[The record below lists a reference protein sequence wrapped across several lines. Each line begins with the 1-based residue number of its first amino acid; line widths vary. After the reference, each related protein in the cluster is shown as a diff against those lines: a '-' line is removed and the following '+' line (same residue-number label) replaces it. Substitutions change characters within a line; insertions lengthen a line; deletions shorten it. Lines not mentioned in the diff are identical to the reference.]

1 MKLATFFDGR
11 EKLGVMVSDTELAD
25 LSTDDRI
32 SNMDMIAAL
41 AAGEEFLVYAGSVL
55 RDAPRVAVGDVR
67 LMAPV
72 PRPRK
77 ILAIGLN
84 YLDHIEEAVKLGI
97 NVPDVPLVFTKA
109 VTSVCGPYDDVHLPR
124 VSEKL
129 DYEAEFGIVIGRRC
143 RHVRAEHAAHVIA
156 GFICVND
163 VSVRDWQMATGQ
175 FFIGKSF
182 DTHCPM
188 GPALLTIDEVG
199 AEPDLSIRLWV
210 NGDLR
215 QDDSTLKLKFS
226 CGALLEHLSRAMT
239 LEPGDII
246 ATGTPGGV
254 GFAMK
259 PPRWLRQGD
268 VVKLEVEKI
277 GTLVNRIV
285 EEPEG
290 HLSAATSTLG

>member
-11 EKLGVMVSDTELAD
+11 EKLGVMVSEAELAD
-25 LSTDDRI
+25 LSTDARI
-32 SNMDMIAAL
+32 ANMDMIAAL
-41 AAGEEFLVYAGSVL
+41 AAGEEFLTYAGSVL
-55 RDAPRVAVGDVR
+55 QDAPRVAIGDVR

-77 ILAIGLN
+77 VLAIGLN

-109 VTSVCGPYDDVHLPR
+109 VTSVCGPYDDVHLPM

-143 RHVRAEHAAHVIA
+143 RHVRAEDAAQVIA
-156 GFICVND
+156 GFVCVND

-199 AEPDLSIRLWV
+199 ADPDLSIKLWV

-215 QDDSTLKLKFS
+215 QSDSTHKLKFS
-226 CGALLEHLSRAMT
+226 CGKLVEHLSTVLT

-259 PPRWLRQGD
+259 PPGWLKQGD

-285 EEPEG
+285 KEPEG
-290 HLSAATSTLG
+290 YLSAATSPY

>member
-11 EKLGVMVSDTELAD
+11 EKLGVMVSEAELAD

-41 AAGEEFLVYAGSVL
+41 AAGEEFLTYAGSL
-55 RDAPRVAVGDVR
+55 LQAAPRVAVGDVR

-84 YLDHIEEAVKLGI
+84 YLDHIREAVKWGI
-97 NVPDVPLVFTKA
+97 NVPDEPLVFTKA
-109 VTSVCGPYDDVHLPR
+109 VTSVCGPHDDVHLPG
-124 VSEKL
+124 VSEQL

-143 RHVRAEHAAHVIA
+143 RHVRAEDAAGVIA
-156 GFICVND
+156 GFVCVND

-199 AEPDLSIRLWV
+199 VDPDLGIKLWV
-210 NGDLR
+210 NDELR
-215 QDDSTLKLKFS
+215 QDDNTLKLKFG
-226 CGALLEHLSRAMT
+226 CGALVEHLSRVMT

-259 PPRWLRQGD
+259 PPRWLKEGD
-268 VVKLEVEKI
+268 IVRLEVEKI

-285 EEPEG
+285 KEPEG
-290 HLSAATSTLG
+290 YLSAAASASW

>member
-11 EKLGVMVSDTELAD
+11 EKLGIMVSDTELAD
-25 LSTDDRI
+25 LSADDRI

-41 AAGEEFLVYAGSVL
+41 AAGEEFLAYAGSVL
-55 RDAPRVAVGDVR
+55 QDAPRVAVGDVR

-84 YLDHIEEAVKLGI
+84 YLDHIREAVKWGI

-124 VSEKL
+124 VSEQL

-143 RHVRAEHAAHVIA
+143 RHVKAEHAADVIA
-156 GFICVND
+156 GFVCVND

-199 AEPDLSIRLWV
+199 ADPDLSIKLWV
-210 NGDLR
+210 NGELR
-215 QDDSTLKLKFS
+215 QDDNTLKLKFN
-226 CGALLEHLSRAMT
+226 CGTLVEHLSRVVT

-259 PPRWLRQGD
+259 PPTWLKEGD
-268 VVKLEVEKI
+268 IVKLEVERI
-277 GTLVNRIV
+277 GALVNRV
-285 EEPEG
+285 VKEPEG
-290 HLSAATSTLG
+290 YLSTATSAPW